1 MTPLTDTIRIKVEYA
16 KNNGD
21 EAALKAFNITS
32 ETLSRYQRLAK
43 HIPSRPNHPQILIFD
58 IETMPLEVYVWGL
71 YLQRINHDNIIKDW
85 YIVTWSAKWLF
96 DEEIKSDGLT
106 PEEALAG
113 DDSRICRGIWNL
125 FESADIV
132 IAHNAVRFDIRRLNA
147 RWMLNGLKPPSPYMV
162 IDTLQKSRTMAA
174 HASHRLDYL
183 GKLMLQKGKIETNFK
198 LWKRCKEGDQE
209 ALTEMEIYNREDTA
223 LLEEVYLEIR
233 PWMKSHPNTGL
244 FMDGDMPVCPTCG
257 HDKLIPIDPYFTSVG
272 MYPGYR
278 CAECGAISRGRF
290 TEVELKK
297 RKNMIVGTAR

>member
-1 MTPLTDTIRIKVEYA
+1 MTPLTDTIKVKVEYA
-16 KNNGD
+16 KKNGD
-21 EAALKAFNITS
+21 EAALKAFNISS
-32 ETLSRYQRLAK
+32 ETLSRYKRLVK
-43 HIPSRPNHPQILIFD
+43 HLPSKPNYPQILIFD

-85 YIVTWSAKWLF
+85 YVATWSAKWLF

-106 PEEALAG
+106 PEEAIAG
-113 DDSRICRGIWNL
+113 DDSRVCKSIWSL

-132 IAHNAVRFDIRRLNA
+132 IAHNAKRFDIRRLNA

-162 IDTLQKSRTMAA
+162 IDTLTESRKMAA

-183 GKLMLQKGKIETNFK
+183 GKLMLNKGKIETNFK
-198 LWKRCKEGDQE
+198 LWKDCKVGDQD
-209 ALTEMEIYNREDTA
+209 ALAEMEIYNREDVS
-223 LLEEVYLEIR
+223 LLEELYLEIR

-244 FMDGDMPVCPTCG
+244 FVDGDTAVCPTCG

-278 CAECGAISRGRF
+278 CAECGSISRGRF
-290 TEVELKK
+290 TEVALKK
-297 RKNMIVGTAR
+297 RKNLIVGTAR